1 MYRLASGKWS
11 RGCVTRCSY
20 QIKDISK
27 KRSCRRLVITEY
39 ADCHS
44 IKFADIP
51 DSKID
56 KKTDIISV
64 EMDLPNGKET
74 EIELFVGRKK
84 DGSSKIVELQLDK
97 ELTDEEVGDI
107 ADLYWYLFPQTR
119 EGKKNIACTLLC
131 SSKKCLMCW

>member
-1 MYRLASGKWS
+1 M
-11 RGCVTRCSY
+11 
-20 QIKDISK
+20 
-27 KRSCRRLVITEY
+27 VITEY